1 MEVLSPPLYCA
12 RFTTTLQVASCPF
25 IPFYSGGWE
34 TSLQLV
40 SGGPGIR
47 IHIFPDS
54 KAHVFTEASSN
65 AVDVHEIPHLVL
77 VEQ

>member
-1 MEVLSPPLYCA
+1 MVVLSPPLYCA
-12 RFTTTLQVASCPF
+12 RFTTTLQVNSCHC
-25 IPFYSGGWE
+25 IPFYSGDGE
-34 TSLQLV
+34 ISLQLV
-40 SGGPGIR
+40 SGRLGIR

-65 AVDVHEIPHLVL
+65 AVDLYEIPHLVL